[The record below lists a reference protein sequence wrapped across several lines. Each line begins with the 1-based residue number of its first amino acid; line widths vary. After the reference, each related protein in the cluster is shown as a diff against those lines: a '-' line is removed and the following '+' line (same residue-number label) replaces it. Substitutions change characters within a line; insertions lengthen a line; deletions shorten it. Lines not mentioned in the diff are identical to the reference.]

1 MAMAEPG
8 TDAQDVVDLL
18 TSQHEQV
25 KALFTRL
32 KNVKGEAAREPFD
45 ELRRM
50 LAVHETA
57 EEEVVYPALRQQGAD
72 DIVQARLAEE
82 SDAKQ
87 VLADLEK
94 MGPTAPTFAS
104 ELAGFEKAVLAHAE
118 AEEREVFPRL
128 TQNVDSDE
136 RRKMGRAVLAAEAV
150 APTHPH
156 P

>member
-25 KALFTRL
+25 KALFARL

-45 ELRRM
+45 ELRRT

-94 MGPTAPTFAS
+94 MGPTAPT
-104 ELAGFEKAVLAHAE
+104 
-118 AEEREVFPRL
+118 
-128 TQNVDSDE
+128 
-136 RRKMGRAVLAAEAV
+136 
-150 APTHPH
+150 
-156 P
+156 